1 MQAKLDSV
9 DTLKTRP
16 TLLSK
21 VRRGDEGG
29 WNEFYELYEDFI
41 YSAATSTGLSHQE
54 SRDIVQ
60 ATMLTVRDYIG
71 KFVPDKNRGR
81 FRTWLRKIVRSRIMD
96 EYRRKQRHPQPLPR
110 SARDSDETATSAT
123 NRIPDLNEVQIEQL
137 IDGKWEQALLA
148 AARRIVKEAVRMEDY
163 QAYDLFQIKELG
175 ARDVAISLG
184 ISAATVRVRSFRVRR
199 AIQKEIR
206 SILKRLEQPNS
217 HG

>member
-21 VRRGDEGG
+21 VRRGDEEG
-29 WNEFYELYEDFI
+29 WNQFYELYEEFI
-41 YSAATSTGLSHQE
+41 YSAATSAGLSHQE
-54 SRDIVQ
+54 SQAIVQ

-137 IDGKWEQALLA
+137 ID
-148 AARRIVKEAVRMEDY
+148 
-163 QAYDLFQIKELG
+163 
-175 ARDVAISLG
+175 
-184 ISAATVRVRSFRVRR
+184 
-199 AIQKEIR
+199 
-206 SILKRLEQPNS
+206 
-217 HG
+217 